1 MSQWQ
6 ETHRKV
12 FIRHHREADVMD
24 THGFQIIGMM
34 EHDTFGFSCRPGSIY
49 YGSQVFRHRLV
60 RTDLYRCLGMRII
73 AQPQKIVKIN
83 RSLVFRVQLDSRIK
97 HHQALQVLRFFLHL
111 ECIIVLQLLADKQSM
126 YMSIIDYI
134 LDLPR
139 RIRCI
144 HRNRNHTVRICPKI
158 RIKALRHIL

>member
-1 MSQWQ
+1 
-6 ETHRKV
+6 
-12 FIRHHREADVMD
+12 
-24 THGFQIIGMM
+24 MM
-34 EHDTFGFSCRPGSIY
+34 EHDTFGFSGRPGSIY

-83 RSLVFRVQLDSRIK
+83 RGLVFRVQLDSRIK

-134 LDLPR
+134 LDLPGEFVAYIGIETTR
-139 RIRCI
+139 FAYA
-144 HRNRNHTVRICPKI
+144 PKSV
-158 RIKALRHIL
+158 